1 MELKEKEE
9 KEEQAEQT
17 IDEDYI
23 NKITLEYLRNPCI
36 HIKSQENDKTLL
48 KDVKFYKKRI
58 CQLTKD
64 MTRGEF
70 MNTNLQSSFNIYV
83 GQLIYY
89 FKQVDYKD
97 FYQEEYT
104 DLTTTKESEEPATI
118 NAEPATINAEP
129 ATINAVEAEAI
140 DKEKEEEEEED
151 IIKKKRP
158 SNLKNFVK
166 KTSHEHSK
174 IVLPIIKDINE
185 NDPYLRTKGLK
196 KIISKLIIN
205 D

>member
-9 KEEQAEQT
+9 QAEQAEQT

-70 MNTNLQSSFNIYV
+70 MNTNLQSSFNTYV

-118 NAEPATINAEP
+118 NAVEPATTNA
-129 ATINAVEAEAI
+129 AEAEAI
-140 DKEKEEEEEED
+140 DKEKEEEED
-151 IIKKKRP
+151 FIKKKRP

-174 IVLPIIKDINE
+174 VVLPIIKDINE

>member
-1 MELKEKEE
+1 
-9 KEEQAEQT
+9 
-17 IDEDYI
+17 
-23 NKITLEYLRNPCI
+23 
-36 HIKSQENDKTLL
+36 
-48 KDVKFYKKRI
+48 
-58 CQLTKD
+58 

-70 MNTNLQSSFNIYV
+70 INTNLQSSFNTYV

-104 DLTTTKESEEPATI
+104 DFTTTKESEEPATI
-118 NAEPATINAEP
+118 NAEAEP
-129 ATINAVEAEAI
+129 AAI
-140 DKEKEEEEEED
+140 DEEEEEED
-151 IIKKKRP
+151 FIKKKRP

-166 KTSHEHSK
+166 KTSYEHSK
-174 IVLPIIKDINE
+174 VVLPIIKDINE

>member
-9 KEEQAEQT
+9 QADQAEQADVKEQT

-118 NAEPATINAEP
+118 NA
-129 ATINAVEAEAI
+129 VEAEAI
-140 DKEKEEEEEED
+140 DKEKEEKEEEEED
-151 IIKKKRP
+151 FIKKKRP

-174 IVLPIIKDINE
+174 VVLPIIKDINE

-196 KIISKLIIN
+196 KNNI
-205 D
+205 

>member
-9 KEEQAEQT
+9 QAEQAEQT

-70 MNTNLQSSFNIYV
+70 MNTNLQSSFNTYV

-118 NAEPATINAEP
+118 NAVEPATINA
-129 ATINAVEAEAI
+129 AEAEAI
-140 DKEKEEEEEED
+140 DKEKEEEHHF
-151 IIKKKRP
+151 IKKKRP

-174 IVLPIIKDINE
+174 VVLPIIKDIHE

>member
-9 KEEQAEQT
+9 QAEQAEQANVKEQT

-70 MNTNLQSSFNIYV
+70 MNTNLQSSFNTYV

-104 DLTTTKESEEPATI
+104 DLTTTKESEEPATS
-118 NAEPATINAEP
+118 AAATINAEAE
-129 ATINAVEAEAI
+129 ATNAEAEAI
-140 DKEKEEEEEED
+140 DEEED
-151 IIKKKRP
+151 FIKKKRP

-166 KTSHEHSK
+166 KTSNEHSK
-174 IVLPIIKDINE
+174 VVLPIIKDINE

>member
-118 NAEPATINAEP
+118 NAE
-129 ATINAVEAEAI
+129 EAEAI
-140 DKEKEEEEEED
+140 DEEEEED
-151 IIKKKRP
+151 FIKKKRP

-174 IVLPIIKDINE
+174 VVLPIIKDINE